1 MPLLLNDRRRP
12 MHWIN
17 LYDSSSE
24 IASTLV
30 QTASECVRLAFINN
44 MPDSAIEDTET
55 QFFSLIHSASAE
67 LPVVIELYS
76 LPGVSRGES
85 AQQHLDRFYLNTEK
99 LLSLKYD
106 GAIITGTEPR
116 HPDLRKEPYWNSL
129 CDVFKWAETHTF
141 STVLSCLAA
150 HAGVLFSD
158 GISRSPIGIKRFGV
172 FEHEVVQD
180 HPLTKGV
187 QNPLLIPHSRWNE
200 LREDS
205 LTAAGYQVLTR
216 SAVAGVDLFV
226 KQKDQSLFVHLQGH
240 PEYMGN
246 TLYKE
251 YRRDVR
257 RFLRTER
264 DTYPEAPFNYF
275 DEETSSKIKNFELA
289 ARANPVEQLMT
300 QFPEAEPNET
310 NGSAWQR
317 DSIQIY
323 RNWLAELV
331 AVKNRAARAADLAQA
346 AHT

>member
-17 LYDSSSE
+17 LHGSSSE
-24 IASTLV
+24 IASTQV
-30 QTASECVRLAFINN
+30 QTTSECVRLAFINN
-44 MPDSAIEDTET
+44 MPDSAIEDTEA
-55 QFFSLIHSASAE
+55 QFFSLIHSASAQ
-67 LPVVIELYS
+67 LPVVIGLYS
-76 LPGVSRGES
+76 LPGVPRGEA
-85 AQQHLDRFYLNTEK
+85 AQHHLDRFYLSTEK

-116 HPDLRKEPYWNSL
+116 HPDLREEPYWNSL
-129 CDVFKWAETHTF
+129 SDVFKWAENHTF

-180 HPLTKGV
+180 HPLTKGLH
-187 QNPLLIPHSRWNE
+187 NPLLIPHSRWNE

-251 YRRDVR
+251 YRRDMR

-264 DTYPEAPFNYF
+264 DTYPETPFNYF
-275 DEETSSKIKNFELA
+275 DEQTSSKIKDFELA
-289 ARANPVEQLMT
+289 ARAHRVEQLMS
-300 QFPEAEPNET
+300 QFPEVESNET

-331 AVKNRAARAADLAQA
+331 AVKNRAARAADLAEA
-346 AHT
+346 AHS

>member
-17 LYDSSSE
+17 LHGSSSE
-24 IASTLV
+24 IASTQV
-30 QTASECVRLAFINN
+30 QTTSECVRLALINN
-44 MPDSAIEDTET
+44 MPDSAIEDTEA
-55 QFFSLIHSASAE
+55 QFFSLIHSASAQ
-67 LPVVIELYS
+67 LPVVIGLYS
-76 LPGVSRGES
+76 LPGVPRGEA
-85 AQQHLDRFYLNTEK
+85 AQHHLDRFYLSTEK

-116 HPDLRKEPYWNSL
+116 HPDLREEPYWNSL
-129 CDVFKWAETHTF
+129 SDVFKWAENHTF

-180 HPLTKGV
+180 HPLTKGLH
-187 QNPLLIPHSRWNE
+187 NPLLIPHSRWNE

-251 YRRDVR
+251 YRRDMR

-264 DTYPEAPFNYF
+264 DTYPETPFNYF
-275 DEETSSKIKNFELA
+275 DEQTSSKIKDFELA
-289 ARANPVEQLMT
+289 ARAHRVEQLMS
-300 QFPEAEPNET
+300 QFPEVESNET

-346 AHT
+346 AHS